1 MQRASFNNT
10 QNGSLVEMQSAEKEG
25 LIDGSVKAKI
35 DKLLLEAAQRDP
47 YKRFTILAY
56 QLADVGKCMRY
67 MEIYP
72 DERNA
77 YREYLKTALSDL
89 LIQCIVASM
98 LYQFDT
104 SELIQMGAHRLEE
117 FKKKGRYEERQ

>member
-1 MQRASFNNT
+1 MRS
-10 QNGSLVEMQSAEKEG
+10 KERDE
-25 LIDGSVKAKI
+25 LIDESVKTKI
-35 DKLLLEAAQRDP
+35 DKLLLETAQKDP

-72 DERNA
+72 DEREA

-89 LIQCIVASM
+89 LIQSIITSM

-104 SELIQMGAHRLEE
+104 SELIQMGANRLEE
-117 FKKKGRYEERQ
+117 FRKKGRYEERQ